1 MPEEYRA
8 YILCK
13 LFHWTFDEYLDTP
26 WRWCEDIIG
35 FMNLEDENR
44 EPADGPR
51 RIHAE
56 GGG

>member
-13 LFHWTFDEYLDTP
+13 LFHWTYDEYLDTP
-26 WRWCEDIIG
+26 YLFTEDVIA
-35 FMNLEDENR
+35 FMNLEAEQQ

-51 RIHAE
+51 RIHVE